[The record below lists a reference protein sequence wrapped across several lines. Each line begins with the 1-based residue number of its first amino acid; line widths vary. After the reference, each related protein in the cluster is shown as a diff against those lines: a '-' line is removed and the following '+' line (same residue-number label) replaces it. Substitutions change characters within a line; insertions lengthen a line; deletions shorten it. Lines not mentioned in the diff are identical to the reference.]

1 MNIRMIDINNVEAN
15 KDQPRKHFDD
25 EKLAELAISIAQY
38 GVLQPIIVSDNGNG
52 RFKIIAGER
61 RYRASIMAGLKEV
74 PVVVSEVNRYTADKI
89 SIIENVQRDDLSAIE
104 EAIAY
109 KSLIETYELSQT
121 EVGKLIGKKP
131 STISNKIRLLKLN
144 DDVKQAIASNQIT
157 ERHGRAMLNLDEE
170 TQVKYLEKIN
180 SNNWTVKDLER
191 DIEKKSST
199 KKKPSNKQKMIVNK
213 DFRLAVNTLKHAID
227 LIEKTGMN
235 VEFNEELDG
244 DDLLISLKLSRG

>member
-1 MNIRMIDINNVEAN
+1 MNVKIIDINNIEAN

-38 GVLQPIIVSDNGNG
+38 GVLQPIIVSDDNGKY
-52 RFKIIAGER
+52 KIIAGER
-61 RYRASIMAGLKEV
+61 RFRASVMAGLKEV
-74 PVVVSEVNRYTADKI
+74 PVVVSKVNRYTADKI

-104 EAIAY
+104 EAVAY

-131 STISNKIRLLKLN
+131 STISNKIRLLKLGE
-144 DDVKQAIASNQIT
+144 DVKEAIASNQIT
-157 ERHGRAMLNLDEE
+157 ERHGRAMLNLDEQLQ
-170 TQVKYLEKIN
+170 TKYLEKIV

-191 DIEKKSST
+191 DIEKKSSV
-199 KKKPSNKQKMIVNK
+199 KKKSSNKQKMIVNK

-235 VEFNEELDG
+235 VEFDEELDG
-244 DDLLISLKLSRG
+244 EDLLISLKLSRG

>member
-1 MNIRMIDINNVEAN
+1 MNVKIIDINNIEAN

-38 GVLQPIIVSDNGNG
+38 GVLQPIIVSDDNGKY
-52 RFKIIAGER
+52 KIIAGER
-61 RYRASIMAGLKEV
+61 RFRASVMAGLKEI

-104 EAIAY
+104 EAVAY

-131 STISNKIRLLKLN
+131 STISNKIRLLKLGE
-144 DDVKQAIASNQIT
+144 DVKEAIASNQIT
-157 ERHGRAMLNLDEE
+157 ERHGRAMLNLDEQLQ
-170 TQVKYLEKIN
+170 TKYLEKIV

-191 DIEKKSST
+191 DIEKKSSV
-199 KKKPSNKQKMIVNK
+199 KKKSSNKQKMIVNK

-235 VEFNEELDG
+235 VEFDEELDG
-244 DDLLISLKLSRG
+244 EDLLISLKLSRG